1 MISDWHELSPPA
13 GDPPPH
19 LARTLLSGQTFR
31 WRRRDDEPSCFV
43 GVVNDAALELRE
55 ATADAPVRFRVLNAE
70 RVDVAA
76 ARALLA
82 RHLSLDVARAPLD
95 AAWAG
100 DARAPRS
107 FRRAHAAFGSTVRVV
122 RVLDPLEA
130 LVSFVGSAN
139 NNIRRCEQ
147 MVAALC
153 AAAGGA
159 RARLLHV
166 DARDGVALR
175 RFPSLDELATLD
187 EAALW
192 ALGWGYRAP
201 RLARLVAELR
211 GEAGGVARTLLD
223 GGALDDDDG
232 DAAAARLAALPG
244 VGPKVADCVL
254 VFAYAR
260 YERVPIDTHAFQ
272 LACRDVLPAVRGRG
286 LTAAVYARVAARF
299 RELFGAERAAWAFMT
314 LFVGELAMFRR
325 ELESPPTTSP
335 HFAKAEPPTTPP
347 AKRRRRESSPS
358 RERTTDDGRAA
369 RRSARVARSSGI
381 APIKR
386 ELFSDA

>member
-1 MISDWHELSPPA
+1 MAISDWHPLWPPA

-31 WRRRDDEPSCFV
+31 WRRRDDDPSCFV
-43 GVVNDAALELRE
+43 GVVNDAALELCE
-55 ATADAPVRFRVLNAE
+55 AAEGAPVRFRVLNAE
-70 RVDVAA
+70 RVAVET
-76 ARALLA
+76 ARALLE
-82 RHLSLDVARAPLD
+82 RHLNLDVARAPLD
-95 AAWAG
+95 AAWAR
-100 DARAPRS
+100 DARVPRS
-107 FRRAHAAFGSTVRVV
+107 FLRAHRAFGSTVRVV

-147 MVAALC
+147 MVDALC
-153 AAAGGA
+153 AAAGG
-159 RARLLHV
+159 RLHV
-166 DARDGVALR
+166 DARDGAALH
-175 RFPSLDELATLD
+175 RFPTLDELATLD

-201 RLARLVAELR
+201 RLARLVGELR
-211 GEAGGVARTLLD
+211 DAGGARELLGRVVPSLD
-223 GGALDDDDG
+223 GA
-232 DAAAARLAALPG
+232 AAAARLSALSG

-254 VFAYAR
+254 VFAYGR
-260 YERVPIDTHAFQ
+260 CERVPIDTHAFQ

-286 LTAAVYARVAARF
+286 LTAAVYSKVASRF